1 LMLRYSFLPSD
12 YHPMVL
18 MLGEARDMPA
28 LIGLLESFGRSPRDM
43 ELCESPGFA
52 MSDTR
57 IALVHCDED
66 EQLGMHLLSR
76 KEKILRWRLDAST
89 ALLFAEMV
97 GELGSAGIKSGSE
110 QLACGD
116 YRAIPVKVSRGEF
129 TDDYLVFGGA
139 RDR

>member
-1 LMLRYSFLPSD
+1 MLRYSFLPSD

-28 LIGLLESFGRSPRDM
+28 LSGLLERFGRSPRDI
-43 ELCESPGFA
+43 EFGGAPGFA
-52 MSDTR
+52 ASDTH
-57 IALVHCDED
+57 ITLVPCSED
-66 EQLGMHLLSR
+66 ELFGMHLVSR

-89 ALLFAEMV
+89 ALLFAEMI
-97 GELGSAGIKSGSE
+97 GELGSIGIKSGSE

-139 RDR
+139 RGS